1 MSKTIEKQ
9 IDKSKMLIG
18 GFRRNIGVLSSMGV
32 TEDKLNA
39 MDGDLGKLVE
49 LNAECD
55 KLRNELSVKVK
66 GMNMILNSVKDSFF
80 DYKKIIKQNYPQEK
94 WIDFGVAD
102 KR

>member
-32 TEDKLNA
+32 TEEKLNT
-39 MDGDLGKLVE
+39 MDCDLGKLVE

-55 KLRNELSVKVK
+55 KLRYELSVMVK
-66 GMNMILNSVKDSFF
+66 
-80 DYKKIIKQNYPQEK
+80 
-94 WIDFGVAD
+94 
-102 KR
+102 